1 MLSRMV
7 RFLLMT
13 IDMVHIIILIVLN
26 IMLAMFGT
34 LWIKSISEL

>member
-13 IDMVHIIILIVLN
+13 IDMVNIIILLVLDIVL
-26 IMLAMFGT
+26 AMYGA
-34 LWIKSISEL
+34 LWIKVISEL